1 MQSAPVFLP
10 GKWTE
15 ESGGRK
21 EWDMTEHAPIGQFQQ
36 NLSQLLTFAN
46 KIAQLRFPAPWE
58 CSEDLAALAGI
69 APQQTL
75 VKTEKWPAV

>member
-21 EWDMTEHAPIGQFQQ
+21 EWDMTEHAPIG
-36 NLSQLLTFAN
+36 
-46 KIAQLRFPAPWE
+46 
-58 CSEDLAALAGI
+58 
-69 APQQTL
+69 
-75 VKTEKWPAV
+75 